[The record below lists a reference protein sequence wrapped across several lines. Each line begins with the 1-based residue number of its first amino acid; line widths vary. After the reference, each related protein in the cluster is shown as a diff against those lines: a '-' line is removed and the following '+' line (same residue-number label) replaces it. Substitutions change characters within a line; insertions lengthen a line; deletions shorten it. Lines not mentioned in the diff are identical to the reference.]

1 MGLGAAVI
9 GASVLGAGA
18 SVYGAQTGA
27 AAQRSSVTSANALQ
41 QSMFNTTQQNLAPYI
56 QGGNT
61 AGNQLFSM
69 LNDSGPNG
77 LLTPFNPTQ
86 AQLEQ
91 TPGYQFTLQQ
101 GTNAVNNA
109 NSAKGWG
116 DSGPGAKGLANYVT
130 GLASNTYQQQFTNY
144 WTQKQ
149 NQFGDLFQP
158 YQIGA
163 NAATGQGQ
171 ISASVGNQIGQNTI
185 GAGNATAAADI
196 GTGSTINNAPFNALT
211 EYRLL
216 DQTLNPQNYGGLFGS
231 LANPQYTGLP
241 NGYPVGTKPL

>member
-1 MGLGAAVI
+1 MGLTAAIV
-9 GASVLGAGA
+9 GGGSLLGAGA
-18 SVYGAQTGA
+18 SIYGAQTGA
-27 AAQRSSVTSANALQ
+27 AAQKSAVGSANALQ
-41 QSMFNTTQQNLAPYI
+41 QSMFNTTQNNLAPYI

-69 LNDSGPNG
+69 LSDTSSNG

-86 AQLEQ
+86 AQLAQ

-116 DSGPGAKGLANYVT
+116 DSGPGAKGLADYVT

-163 NAATGQGQ
+163 NAAQGQGN
-171 ISASVGNQIGQNTI
+171 ISANVGNQIGQNTI
-185 GAGNATAAADI
+185 GAGNAGAAAAI
-196 GTGSTINNAPFNALT
+196 GTGNAISSAPFNALT
-211 EYRLL
+211 EYRML
-216 DQTLNPQNYGGLFGS
+216 DQTLNPQNYGGLFG
-231 LANPQYTGLP
+231 AN
-241 NGYPVGTKPL
+241 YPVGSKPL